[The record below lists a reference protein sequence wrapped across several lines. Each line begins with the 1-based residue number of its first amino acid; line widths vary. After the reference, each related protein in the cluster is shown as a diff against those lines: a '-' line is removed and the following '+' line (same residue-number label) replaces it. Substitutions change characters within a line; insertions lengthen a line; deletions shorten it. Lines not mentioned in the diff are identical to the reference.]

1 MNNYSTA
8 TRSRFTQALIIG
20 AIAGAAISLFDRGTR
35 RSVMNS
41 SKRYVTDVRTMVTHP
56 NSALDQVTEATA
68 KLRTTIENISEDI
81 AFITARV
88 EEMKDIP
95 PQVAQMVKE
104 TKDAFVS
111 DNGVH
116 HVNHG
121 IYPANQSS
129 YVVSQNV
136 QH

>member
-1 MNNYSTA
+1 MNNYGMT
-8 TRSRFTQALIIG
+8 TRSRFTQALIMG

-41 SKRYVTDVRTMVTHP
+41 SKRYMTDMRTMVQHP
-56 NSALDQVTEATA
+56 DSALAQVKDTTA
-68 KLRTTIENISEDI
+68 KLRTTVENISEDI
-81 AFITARV
+81 AFIAARV

-95 PQVAQMVKE
+95 PQLAQMVKE

-111 DNGVH
+111 ENGVH
-116 HVNHG
+116 HVNQG
-121 IYPANQSS
+121 MYPAAQSS
-129 YVVSQNV
+129 YVISQDV